1 VFQLSFVIRRV
12 RIEVALDFLF
22 CTVLPSGHILS
33 LAHDIE
39 NKRKRRKKDRQTEVH
54 HRCFDKSDS
63 ISVFFVGK
71 NKNETQKIDRCRNK
85 QYL

>member
-1 VFQLSFVIRRV
+1 V

-63 ISVFFVGK
+63 ISLFFWK
-71 NKNETQKIDRCRNK
+71 KIKMKRK
-85 QYL
+85 K